1 MSATLAART
10 ASASRKRAGP
20 GSSRWAVLAVV
31 LAAQAM
37 DLMDSTIANV
47 AGPSIRR
54 DLGGAGATLQWLSAA
69 YTLAFSVLLI
79 TGARL
84 GDRFG
89 RRRVFLVGAAGFTL
103 ASAACAAADSPTVL
117 IATRALQGGFGALL
131 VPQGFGMLRETFA
144 EQEMSQVFA
153 AFGPTLGLA
162 TIAAPVLAGVLIGAD
177 LFGAGWR
184 LVFLINVPVGL
195 IVLATAARVLPRGS
209 VDRRVRLDP
218 VGMVL
223 VGLAATAIVY
233 PLIEG
238 RSQGW
243 PIGMFIVLAIGV
255 TLLAAFVRSTLRRRE
270 DGLIEPSLLRNRVY
284 LTGLGVG
291 LMFFGSF
298 AGLLLVV
305 SLFCQLGEGFS
316 PVHAGLTIL
325 PMSVGLV
332 IAMLA
337 SYGVVE
343 RLGRRLIHTG
353 AALVAVGAVVIALTA
368 GGAASVTSWDLA
380 PGLFIVGL
388 GGGCAFGQLFDFILA
403 GVSMREVGSASG
415 VLSASQQLANAL
427 GVAVLG
433 TVFFSGLAAGQATHA
448 LAVTAWACLVP
459 IVLAF
464 LGTCLLPRRARRTDS
479 A

>member
-1 MSATLAART
+1 
-10 ASASRKRAGP
+10 
-20 GSSRWAVLAVV
+20 
-31 LAAQAM
+31 
-37 DLMDSTIANV
+37 
-47 AGPSIRR
+47 
-54 DLGGAGATLQWLSAA
+54 
-69 YTLAFSVLLI
+69 LL
-79 TGARL
+79 RE
-84 GDRFG
+84 
-89 RRRVFLVGAAGFTL
+89 
-103 ASAACAAADSPTVL
+103 PHP
-117 IATRALQGGFGALL
+117 LQGGFGALL

-195 IVLATAARVLPRGS
+195 VVLATAARVLPRGS
-209 VDRRVRLDP
+209 ADRRVRLDP

-223 VGLAATAIVY
+223 VGLSATAIVY

-243 PIGMFIVLAIGV
+243 PIGMFVVLAIGV

-270 DGLIEPSLLRNRVY
+270 GGLIEPSLLRNRVY

-353 AALVAVGAVVIALTA
+353 AALVAVGAVAIALTA

>member
-117 IATRALQGGFGALL
+117 IATRVLQGGFGALL

-144 EQEMSQVFA
+144 EEEMGQVFA

-177 LFGAGWR
+177 LFG
-184 LVFLINVPVGL
+184 
-195 IVLATAARVLPRGS
+195 
-209 VDRRVRLDP
+209 
-218 VGMVL
+218 
-223 VGLAATAIVY
+223 
-233 PLIEG
+233 
-238 RSQGW
+238 
-243 PIGMFIVLAIGV
+243 V
-255 TLLAAFVRSTLRRRE
+255 TLLAEFVRSTLRRRE
-270 DGLIEPSLLRNRVY
+270 GGLIEPSLLRNRVY